1 MLTTGQIHPTWD
13 IAEYQSLQF
22 KYDTHKDAELL
33 DQYESAGHVR
43 SMMTLFNYFEPNP
56 MPSSVADIVVQFP
69 HIKNK
74 SAAINM
80 FKPGQ
85 YLPMHVDLFG
95 KYRTLHNLTN
105 DHRIVRVI
113 VMLENSAAG
122 QISQVCDTTVGV
134 WSAGYWLQWD
144 ETDPHA
150 FYNFSMSDRYAIQI
164 TGVLS

>member
-1 MLTTGQIHPTWD
+1 MLTTGQIQPTWD
-13 IAEYQSLQF
+13 IADYQDLPF
-22 KYDTHKDAELL
+22 KYDTHKNALLL
-33 DQYESAGHVR
+33 DQYESAGHDR
-43 SMMTLFNYFEPNP
+43 KMMSLFNYFEPNP
-56 MPSSVADIVVQFP
+56 MPSSVTEIVARFS
-69 HIKNK
+69 HILNK

-95 KYRTLHNLTN
+95 KYRTLHDLTDN
-105 DHRIVRVI
+105 HKIVRVI
-113 VMLENSAAG
+113 VMLEDSEPG
-122 QISQVCDTTVGV
+122 QISQVCDETIGK
-134 WSAGYWLQWD
+134 WNAGYWLQWD